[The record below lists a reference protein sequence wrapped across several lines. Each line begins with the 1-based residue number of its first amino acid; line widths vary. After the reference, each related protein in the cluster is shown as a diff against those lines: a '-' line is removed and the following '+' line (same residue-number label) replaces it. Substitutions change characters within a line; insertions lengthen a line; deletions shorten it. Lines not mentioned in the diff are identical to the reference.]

1 MPTAADLIQETR
13 SHLQSGSRTELNRL
27 NGSITNS
34 ATTLTAEFS
43 MGGIQRGAIIWID
56 LEAMYVW
63 SVSGQVATVQRAY
76 MGTTAATHADDAVI
90 EVNPTW
96 SDFQILRALNQ
107 EIQSYSSPQVGLF
120 QMKVVD
126 LTFSGARVGYD
137 LTSVTDILDVYD
149 VRWADYGS
157 WKSWPRVRG
166 WVLARNQSTTDF
178 ASGKSLTITDVS
190 APGRT
195 VRVQYSA
202 PFTTLSA
209 LSTDL
214 NTTGLPTTAY
224 DIPPLGAAARL
235 TAPREV
241 VRARIDV
248 QPEPRRAAEVQ
259 PGTSQRA
266 AGGLLALRNQ
276 RLVEEAA
283 RLSMQYPPIDSTIWV
298 TA

>member
-1 MPTAADLIQETR
+1 MPLASDLVQETR
-13 SHLQSGSRTELNRL
+13 AHLQSGSRTELNRL
-27 NGSITNS
+27 NGAVNTSV
-34 ATTLTAEFS
+34 TTVTAEFA
-43 MGGIQRGAIIWID
+43 MGGIQRGAVIWID

-63 SVSGQVATVQRAY
+63 SVSGQIATVQRAY
-76 MGTTAATHADDAVI
+76 MGTVAAAHLDDAVI

-96 SDFQILRALNQ
+96 SDFQILRAINQ
-107 EIQSYSSPQVGLF
+107 EIQSYSSPQVGLY
-120 QMKVVD
+120 QIKTVD
-126 LTFSGARVGYD
+126 LTMSGARVGYD

-157 WKSWPRVRG
+157 WKNWPRVRG
-166 WVLARNQSTTDF
+166 WVLARNQDTSDF
-178 ASGKSLTITDVS
+178 ASGVSLTINDVS

-214 NTTGLPTTAY
+214 ATTGLPTTAY

-241 VRARIDV
+241 VRSRIDV

-259 PGTSQRA
+259 PGVSQRA

-276 RLVEEAA
+276 RLLEEAA
-283 RLSMQYPPIDSTIWV
+283 RLSMKYPPIDSTIWV